1 MADSEQ
7 SLILNVDDNDG
18 ARYAKSR
25 ILRLAGFRTVEA
37 RNGSEALRLVLECSP
52 VLILL
57 DTRLPD
63 LSGFEVCKLIKAD
76 PRTEDVLI
84 LQTSASFLNSA
95 DKIRALDGGADNYL
109 VEPIEPDEL
118 IANVNALLRLR
129 KIKQNL
135 SESEMRFRQ
144 IAENSADVFWV
155 FSPQDNRPL
164 YVSPA
169 YDALW
174 QQDSTRLTDEPGDWI
189 HAVHPEDRAGVVQA
203 FTSFS
208 HDEPFELT
216 YRLLLRNG
224 TVRWI
229 RDRGYPVRDKAGNI
243 YRVARISQ
251 DVSDRKLAEE
261 ILTTASRR
269 KDEFLATLAHEL
281 RNPLGPILHSV
292 ELLKADPSPERL
304 SECGPMI
311 ERHTRHLM
319 RLVDDLLDISRVTQG
334 KVTITS
340 ERVELKSFVS
350 TALESVLP
358 FLQSREH
365 SLSIELPDAPM
376 YLNGD
381 AVRLAQIV
389 GNVLHNAGKYTPSG
403 GQIALKAERHEQRVC
418 ISISDNGIG
427 VTPENHTGIFEMFV
441 QAQHAS
447 DRAQDGLG
455 IGLSLVKTLTA
466 LHGGHIQVVSRG
478 VDQGSTFEINL
489 PLAADAGESVAMAPN
504 ANVIA
509 APPPAPHAGRSAG
522 RILIVDDNRD
532 SAEALSELLQ
542 LDGFQV
548 DTAEDGFA
556 ALRYTEL
563 MCPNI
568 IFLDIG
574 LPGMDGYELA
584 TKLRALPATKN
595 ALLIALTGY
604 GQAKDKIQAF
614 QAGFDYH
621 LVKPAE
627 LTQLRAILASVST
640 VE

>member
-269 KDEFLATLAHEL
+269 KD
-281 RNPLGPILHSV
+281 
-292 ELLKADPSPERL
+292 
-304 SECGPMI
+304 ECGPMI